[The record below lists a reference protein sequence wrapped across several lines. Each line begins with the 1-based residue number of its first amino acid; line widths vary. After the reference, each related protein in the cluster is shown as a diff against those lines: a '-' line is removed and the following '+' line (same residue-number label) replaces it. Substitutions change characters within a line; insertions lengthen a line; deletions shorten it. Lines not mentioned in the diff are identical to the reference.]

1 MKEKVFSDKRGKL
14 SITAVPRRLFRVVL
28 FAVLCSVILCI
39 NAVSTAGGSA
49 EQTEEASGNHA
60 STVPK
65 TIIDMQPYREQSE
78 IEFVTADGKRGKV
91 SLINLN
97 PRINAWYLLQIK
109 WDDVSEQESYHLEN
123 PFPLTRRLFL
133 DKNPPYGLLI
143 EEGTSRLACHL
154 WRPGAPD
161 ALRVARGSKITYAP
175 LCDGRLYLR
184 NPVKGYRTRLEMVTD
199 FLRDEIRGGEQ
210 IVSLVKDNVFRHTF
224 REKGKVLGESV
235 PPASVKKAP
244 RPALMKPEYFGRSVT
259 PDNLGLH
266 IRETN
271 SKGLVL
277 GSWYDLKDNSGIYV
291 SLILPGAAA
300 EEVLR
305 SHPKLVNKL
314 DNNEAESLV
323 YLVAFDLEV
332 FDLGFSLG
340 TDHPR
345 IGWSEHIIEQMRD
358 RTLPGPDGIG
368 SAVPLIST
376 GLVSPSN
383 ALQTAATFTGGFKR
397 SHGAFMYGRLASE
410 NLGSHYGFIENGVV
424 FSRLQPGL
432 STLFVMDDGKIRM
445 KTWQMSD
452 NKNIE
457 RVKHAR
463 QNGVPILEFDE
474 VGQRSVPGA
483 LVTQWGPGNWS
494 GSADRKLR
502 TLRSGAALQ
511 VDPAKRFLIYAVF
524 TSATPSAM
532 ARVFQAYGCSYAML
546 LDMNALEHTYMAVY
560 NRDKTSLHVQHLIS
574 GMNEVD
580 RSVAG
585 KYIPRFMAYAD
596 NRDFFYLM
604 RRSQQEDKQ

>member
-1 MKEKVFSDKRGKL
+1 MIVL
-14 SITAVPRRLFRVVL
+14 CAALCPVILWCITA
-28 FAVLCSVILCI
+28 AS
-39 NAVSTAGGSA
+39 AADSSAGP
-49 EQTEEASGNHA
+49 TKEASGNHA
-60 STVPK
+60 SPAPK
-65 TIIDMQPYREQSE
+65 TIIDLQPYREQSE
-78 IEFVTADGKRGKV
+78 IEVVTAGGKRGKV

-109 WDDVSEQESYHLEN
+109 WDDVSEPEIYHLEN
-123 PFPLTRRLFL
+123 PSPLTRRLFL
-133 DKNPPYGLLI
+133 DKNHPDGPVI
-143 EEGTSRLACHL
+143 EEGTSRQVCHL
-154 WRPGAPD
+154 WGPGPLD
-161 ALRVARGSKITYAP
+161 ALREARGSKITYAP

-184 NPVKGYRTRLEMVTD
+184 NPVKGYRTSLELVTD

-210 IVSLVKDNVFRHTF
+210 IISFVKDNVFRHTF
-224 REKGKVLGESV
+224 REKGKMLGESV
-235 PPASVKKAP
+235 PPVSGKAAP
-244 RPALMKPEYFGRSVT
+244 KPALMKPEYFGRTVA

-266 IRETN
+266 IRDPF
-271 SKGLVL
+271 SKGLVM
-277 GSWYDLKDNSGIYV
+277 GSWYDLKDNPGIYV
-291 SLILPGAAA
+291 SLILPGAVA

-305 SHPKLVNKL
+305 SYPKLVNKL

-340 TDHPR
+340 TDHPG
-345 IGWSEHIIEQMRD
+345 IGWSEHIIERMRD
-358 RTLPGPDGIG
+358 KTLPGPDGIG
-368 SAVPLIST
+368 SAFPLILT
-376 GLVSPSN
+376 GLVNPSN
-383 ALQTAATFTGGFKR
+383 APRTAATFTAGFKR
-397 SHGAFMYGRLASE
+397 SHGAFLYGRLASK
-410 NLGSHYGFIENGVV
+410 NRGSHYGFIENGVV

-432 STLFVMDDGKIRM
+432 STLFVMDDGTIHM
-445 KTWQMSD
+445 KTWQMGD
-452 NKNIE
+452 NKDIGG
-457 RVKHAR
+457 VKHAR
-463 QNGVPILEFDE
+463 QNGVPIIESKGE
-474 VGQRSVPGA
+474 GQTSVPGA

-511 VDPAKRFLIYAVF
+511 VDHAKRFLLYAVF

-574 GMNEVD
+574 GMDEVD
-580 RSVAG
+580 KSVAG

-604 RRSQQEDKQ
+604 RRSHKEDKP